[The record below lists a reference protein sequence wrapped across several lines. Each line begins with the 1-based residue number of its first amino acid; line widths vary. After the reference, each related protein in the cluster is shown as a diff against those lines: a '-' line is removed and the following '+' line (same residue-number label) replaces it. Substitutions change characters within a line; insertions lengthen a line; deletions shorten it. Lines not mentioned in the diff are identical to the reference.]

1 MKPSQLIPEHIGFAL
16 RFFFPPLITF
26 ILGNVLFECLAFNL
40 LKLNQTLIFQLPDVN
55 SMSSEIKLYEIKAR
69 LLWATSVMLYFFI
82 IIRFAVF
89 IWSTFNTCA
98 TKLTILFFTLLA
110 SSLFLIEAYYLT
122 HISPSKSPIASI
134 FHLTFTTLSTSGLFT
149 SVQLSTLENT
159 LNILNL
165 TALLT
170 VPFGITAGCCIMHHI
185 PFTQRKEPEYFLN
198 RSTQLKE
205 LMTLSSAVMVI
216 GIIHMQLWLSWP
228 LSLVPQSKEITQL
241 SAIIL
246 VICQYWGVFY
256 SLVIASLYYPSANY
270 LSQQAKIALLQSDNQ
285 TLRENPSTWLTE
297 NNMQLSLTSSSFSQI
312 IIVIAPMLA
321 GSLGSTFSQLIPF

>member
-1 MKPSQLIPEHIGFAL
+1 
-16 RFFFPPLITF
+16 
-26 ILGNVLFECLAFNL
+26 
-40 LKLNQTLIFQLPDVN
+40 
-55 SMSSEIKLYEIKAR
+55 
-69 LLWATSVMLYFFI
+69 
-82 IIRFAVF
+82 
-89 IWSTFNTCA
+89 
-98 TKLTILFFTLLA
+98 
-110 SSLFLIEAYYLT
+110 
-122 HISPSKSPIASI
+122 
-134 FHLTFTTLSTSGLFT
+134 
-149 SVQLSTLENT
+149 
-159 LNILNL
+159 
-165 TALLT
+165 
-170 VPFGITAGCCIMHHI
+170 MHHI
-185 PFTQRKEPEYFLN
+185 PCTQRKEPEYFLN

-321 GSLGSTFSQLIPF
+321 GSLGSIFSQLIPF